1 MKLAFNIVLFVVCS
15 IIGCVMIPF
24 LAIQYPLVCL
34 VVVAAGIY
42 AFSRAFAQKK
52 KFQ

>member
-1 MKLAFNIVLFVVCS
+1 MKLALNIILFVVIS
-15 IIGCVMIPF
+15 ILACVLIPF

-42 AFSRAFAQKK
+42 VFSRAFAQKK

>member
-1 MKLAFNIVLFVVCS
+1 MKLALNILIFIIAS

-34 VVVAAGIY
+34 VVVGAGIY

>member
-1 MKLAFNIVLFVVCS
+1 MKLALNIVLFVVAS
-15 IIGCVMIPF
+15 ILGCVLLPF

-42 AFSRAFAQKK
+42 AFSRTFAQKK
-52 KFQ
+52 KVL

>member
-1 MKLAFNIVLFVVCS
+1 MKFALNAILFVVFS

-42 AFSRAFAQKK
+42 LFSRAFAQKK

>member
-1 MKLAFNIVLFVVCS
+1 MKLALNIVLFVVFS

-34 VVVAAGIY
+34 VVIAAGIY
-42 AFSRAFAQKK
+42 FFSRAFAQKK